1 MILTYAALPCCCCYR
16 YYYALRSQLPPHSSP
31 CLLRDP
37 CSLPRSLS
45 LSPLPC
51 LHANDAMPCAPPL
64 STIHHKRRP
73 AQLNYCMILFL
84 FLFFIVGLNLASWR
98 FFSQNDCVCVCVFAA
113 SLIAIFFKKRF
124 FLEEKLSCFSMLPK
138 MWRMLELFPFHIGK
152 FGYIYI
158 WMIVVGKKF
167 I

>member
-73 AQLNYCMILFL
+73 AQLNYCMILFY
-84 FLFFIVGLNLASWR
+84 FYFFIVGVNLASWR
-98 FFSQNDCVCVCVFAA
+98 FFSQNDCVGVCACFCCF
-113 SLIAIFFKKRF
+113 SNCHLIFKKG
-124 FLEEKLSCFSMLPK
+124 FLWKKNCHVLACCLKCEGCLNF
-138 MWRMLELFPFHIGK
+138 FPFI
-152 FGYIYI
+152 
-158 WMIVVGKKF
+158 
-167 I
+167 